1 MAPSA
6 IAQRRTHNLLLF
18 QKLLNLRDGAS
29 PFTLLLDTLEQS
41 SQPVVREFIT
51 RAKVSQ
57 IAEPTLFFTCI
68 YQNFT
73 GGIFFHEVLLVQAL
87 CCCWHP
93 GSLLFA
99 WFFVACLLIIV
110 QIAKSKV
117 IFVSFQ
123 TLKSPSQVDVVIRA
137 HGKPLAALKQEI
149 LTHLPPPPS
158 VAAPTPSASKS

>member
-57 IAEPTLFFTCI
+57 IAQPALLFICNCHYFT
-68 YQNFT
+68 
-73 GGIFFHEVLLVQAL
+73 GIFFLRCVANTSAVLFWMSRDPVVCLVSCGMFTDHHTDCQIKSHICIIPDSEVACTGRRGHQGAWKAIGSSQPGDFAAPAFATQ
-87 CCCWHP
+87 CCC
-93 GSLLFA
+93 A
-99 WFFVACLLIIV
+99 ITEC
-110 QIAKSKV
+110 Q
-117 IFVSFQ
+117 
-123 TLKSPSQVDVVIRA
+123 
-137 HGKPLAALKQEI
+137 
-149 LTHLPPPPS
+149 
-158 VAAPTPSASKS
+158 